1 MASTLLAQFAAKNS
15 NNCASVFVKPTSRF
29 TYDPNF
35 LLADICNQIHWI
47 LRAEEYPPT
56 LEVDD
61 TLLRRLIIELSRRAA
76 LLNRKFYFVL
86 DGLEDIPKE
95 SANVQALMIGMMPF
109 GLQRFRFLFSG
120 TADELLP
127 HLRGR
132 VAHKNFILPP
142 FTFEDT

>member
-1 MASTLLAQFAAKNS
+1 MENATKAQGSGILDTTRICSSFPETYGIQIKRENILHSLETTLDSETYILTVEGCEGMGKTTLLAQFAAKNS

-61 TLLRRLIIELSRRAA
+61 TLLRR
-76 LLNRKFYFVL
+76 
-86 DGLEDIPKE
+86 
-95 SANVQALMIGMMPF
+95 
-109 GLQRFRFLFSG
+109 
-120 TADELLP
+120 
-127 HLRGR
+127 
-132 VAHKNFILPP
+132 
-142 FTFEDT
+142 